1 MKKKKEEKN
10 VEEWPDVF
18 AAPKGDSMTNS
29 KFLPAALI
37 VLTVVLLIGAGL
49 VWANINYTQEG
60 TVNVVTNFGRI
71 ERVYRPEDGWFTT
84 LQPGREAYN
93 VNVKSFTEK
102 TPVRVTSRDNAALQ
116 VEIAVTAYTDPR
128 HVEDYVR
135 KYGFDERARHER
147 RNEILHGLIQ
157 TEARNAFA
165 EYGAYEI
172 YANQEAIQK
181 RIYESLKP
189 LLGAQLIQSLES
201 VQIGNPDF
209 LDDRIEAAA
218 SGVVANEK
226 QKQAEEARLE
236 AAKIAAQTK
245 QIEAATFAN
254 PALLEIKKLEL
265 QLEIERARAE
275 GIRSHQGP
283 LTIMYGAGSGAGV
296 QLQVPAGR

>member
-1 MKKKKEEKN
+1 M
-10 VEEWPDVF
+10 
-18 AAPKGDSMTNS
+18 NS
-29 KFLPAALI
+29 KFTLFLLGGIALL
-37 VLTVVLLIGAGL
+37 VLIGAGAAF
-49 VWANINYTQEG
+49 ANVNYTQEG
-60 TVNVVTNFGRI
+60 TVKVVTNFGRI

-84 LQPGREAYN
+84 LAPGRKSYE
-93 VNVKSFTEK
+93 VNIKSFTEK
-102 TPVRVTSRDNAALQ
+102 APVRVTSKDNAALQ
-116 VEIAVTAYTDPR
+116 VEISVTAFSDPQ
-128 HVEDYVR
+128 HVEEYVR
-135 KYGFDERARHER
+135 KYGFDEAQRHTR

-172 YANQEAIQK
+172 YANQESIQK
-181 RIYESLKP
+181 RILDTLKP
-189 LLGAQLIQSLES
+189 QLFGQLQLVTES

-245 QIEAATFAN
+245 QIEALTYAN
-254 PALLEIKKLEL
+254 PALLDIKRLEM

-275 GIRSHQGP
+275 GIRNHQGP
-283 LTIMYGAGSGAGV
+283 LTIMYGTGAGV
-296 QLQVPAGR
+296 QVQVPAGR

>member
-1 MKKKKEEKN
+1 M
-10 VEEWPDVF
+10 
-18 AAPKGDSMTNS
+18 NS
-29 KFLPAALI
+29 KFTLFLLGGIALL
-37 VLTVVLLIGAGL
+37 VLIGAGAAF
-49 VWANINYTQEG
+49 ANVNYTQEG
-60 TVNVVTNFGRI
+60 TVKVVTSFGRI

-84 LQPGREAYN
+84 LAPGRKSYE
-93 VNVKSFTEK
+93 VNIKSFTEK
-102 TPVRVTSRDNAALQ
+102 APVRVTSKDNAALQ
-116 VEIAVTAYTDPR
+116 VEISVTAFTDPQ

-135 KYGFDERARHER
+135 KYGFDEAQRHTR

-157 TEARNAFA
+157 TEARNAFS

-172 YANQEAIQK
+172 YANQESIQK
-181 RIYESLKP
+181 RILDTLKP
-189 LLGAQLIQSLES
+189 QLSTQLQLVTES

-245 QIEAATFAN
+245 QIEALTYAN
-254 PALLEIKKLEL
+254 PALLDIKRLEM

-283 LTIMYGAGSGAGV
+283 LTIMYGTGAGV
-296 QLQVPAGR
+296 QVQVPAGR

>member
-1 MKKKKEEKN
+1 MKRRRSKSNAVSEISRGEL
-10 VEEWPDVF
+10 
-18 AAPKGDSMTNS
+18 MNS
-29 KFLPAALI
+29 KFTLVVVGVVALL
-37 VLTVVLLIGAGL
+37 VLIGAAVGF
-49 VWANINYTQEG
+49 ANINYTQEG
-60 TVNVVTNFGRI
+60 TVKVVTTFGRI
-71 ERVYRPEDGWFTT
+71 ERVYRPDDGWFTT
-84 LQPGREAYN
+84 LTPGRTAYE
-93 VNVKSFTEK
+93 VNIKSFTEAA
-102 TPVRVTSRDNAALQ
+102 PVRVTSKDNAALQ
-116 VEIAVTAYTDPR
+116 VEISVTAYTDPQ
-128 HVEDYVR
+128 HVADYVR
-135 KYGFDERARHER
+135 KYGFDEAIRHTR

-157 TEARNAFA
+157 TEARNAFS

-172 YANQEAIQK
+172 YANQENIQK
-181 RIYESLKP
+181 RILEALKP
-189 LLGAQLIQSLES
+189 QLANQLQLTTES

-265 QLEIERARAE
+265 QLEIERARAD
-275 GIRSHQGP
+275 GIKSHQGP

>member
-1 MKKKKEEKN
+1 M
-10 VEEWPDVF
+10 
-18 AAPKGDSMTNS
+18 NS
-29 KFLPAALI
+29 KFTLVVVGVVALL
-37 VLTVVLLIGAGL
+37 VLIGAAVGF
-49 VWANINYTQEG
+49 ANINYTQEG
-60 TVNVVTNFGRI
+60 TVKVVTSFGRI
-71 ERVYRPEDGWFTT
+71 ERVYRPDDGWFTT
-84 LQPGREAYN
+84 LAPGRKSYE
-93 VNVKSFTEK
+93 VNIKSFTEMA
-102 TPVRVTSRDNAALQ
+102 PVRVTSKDNAALQ
-116 VEIAVTAYTDPR
+116 VEISVTAYTDPL

-135 KYGFDERARHER
+135 KYGFDEGQRHTR

-157 TEARNAFA
+157 TEARNGFS

-172 YANQEAIQK
+172 YANQESIQK
-181 RIYESLKP
+181 RILEALKP
-189 LLGAQLIQSLES
+189 QLANQLQLTTES

-283 LTIMYGAGSGAGV
+283 LTIMYGAGAGV
-296 QLQVPAGR
+296 QVQVPAGR